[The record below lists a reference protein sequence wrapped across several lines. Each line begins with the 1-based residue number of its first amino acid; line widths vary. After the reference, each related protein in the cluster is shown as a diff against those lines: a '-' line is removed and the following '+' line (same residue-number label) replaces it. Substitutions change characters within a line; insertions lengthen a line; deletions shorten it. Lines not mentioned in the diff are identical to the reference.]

1 MKLADQVEGGG
12 FAFDA
17 GVEGEDDLLD
27 AFFIDAGEKLLV
39 AGRFELHA
47 GHPVVVAV
55 RCIVPQSDLPGDL
68 RCRCGRIARDDLD
81 ADSLDRLQLVT
92 AMEDEF
98 DIEIDDEKLEAIN
111 SVAEAIVA
119 IKSALGE

>member
-1 MKLADQVEGGG
+1 MEHSEIFEKVADI
-12 FAFDA
+12 A
-17 GVEGEDDLLD
+17 
-27 AFFIDAGEKLLV
+27 
-39 AGRFELHA
+39 
-47 GHPVVVAV
+47 
-55 RCIVPQSDLPGDL
+55 SDVLGINADEITEETT
-68 RCRCGRIARDDLD
+68 CDDLD

>member
-1 MKLADQVEGGG
+1 MEHSEIFEKVADI
-12 FAFDA
+12 A
-17 GVEGEDDLLD
+17 
-27 AFFIDAGEKLLV
+27 
-39 AGRFELHA
+39 
-47 GHPVVVAV
+47 
-55 RCIVPQSDLPGDL
+55 SDVLGINADE
-68 RCRCGRIARDDLD
+68 ITEETTFDDLD

-119 IKSALGE
+119 I

>member
-1 MKLADQVEGGG
+1 MEHSEIFEKVADI
-12 FAFDA
+12 A
-17 GVEGEDDLLD
+17 
-27 AFFIDAGEKLLV
+27 
-39 AGRFELHA
+39 
-47 GHPVVVAV
+47 
-55 RCIVPQSDLPGDL
+55 SDVLGINVDE
-68 RCRCGRIARDDLD
+68 ITEETTFDDLD

>member
-1 MKLADQVEGGG
+1 MEHSEIFEKVADI
-12 FAFDA
+12 ASDA
-17 GVEGEDDLLD
+17 LGINADEITEETT
-27 AFFIDAGEKLLV
+27 F
-39 AGRFELHA
+39 
-47 GHPVVVAV
+47 
-55 RCIVPQSDLPGDL
+55 
-68 RCRCGRIARDDLD
+68 DDLD